1 MALIGYHCSHEQYPP
16 ALLLRHLQLAAD
28 AGFGAA
34 MCSDH
39 FHPWTEHQGNS
50 GFAWSWLGA
59 AMQATPLSFG
69 TVSAPGQRYHPAVI
83 AQAAATLA
91 DLFPGRFWLAVGSG
105 EALNESITG
114 APWPEKQQRNRR
126 LKECVDIMRALWAAE
141 TVNHD
146 GVVRIRNARLYSPP
160 PSPPLV
166 IGACLSADTARW
178 MGGWA
183 DGMVTVAQDRD
194 SLVRIIDAFRE
205 GGGEGKPMYLQVAL
219 SHAATEEE
227 AMQAARVEWPQAG
240 LESKELADLDSP
252 QAFTRAAARLTADDV
267 AKGIRVSSSLQR
279 HVDWLASDIELGFER
294 LYLHNVH
301 RDQEGFISRFAET
314 VLPALKK

>member
-16 ALLLRHLQLAAD
+16 SQLLRHLQLATE

-39 FHPWTEHQGNS
+39 FHPWTEQQGNS

-59 AMQATPLSFG
+59 AMQASPLSFG
-69 TVSAPGQRYHPAVI
+69 TVCAPGQRYHPAII

-91 DLFPGRFWLAVGSG
+91 GMFPGRFWLAVGSG

-114 APWPEKQQRNRR
+114 APWPDKAQRNQR
-126 LKECVDIMRALWAAE
+126 LRECVDVMRALWSGE
-141 TVNHD
+141 TVSHE
-146 GVVRIRNARLYSPP
+146 GMVSVRNARLYSLPATA
-160 PSPPLV
+160 PLI
-166 IGACLSADTARW
+166 IGACLSPETARW

-183 DGMVTVAQDRD
+183 DGMVTVAQDPD
-194 SLVRIIDAFRE
+194 SLRKVVDAFRS

-219 SHAATEEE
+219 SCAGSEEE
-227 AMQAARVEWPQAG
+227 ALQAACREWPQAG
-240 LESKELADLDSP
+240 LQSDELSDLDSP
-252 QAFTRAAARLTADDV
+252 QDFARAAARLRPADV
-267 AKGIRVSSSLQR
+267 ATGIRISSSLQQ
-279 HVDWLASDIELGFER
+279 HVDWLASDMELGFER

-301 RDQEGFISRFAET
+301 RDQASFIAQFAEH
-314 VLPALKK
+314 VLPALAK